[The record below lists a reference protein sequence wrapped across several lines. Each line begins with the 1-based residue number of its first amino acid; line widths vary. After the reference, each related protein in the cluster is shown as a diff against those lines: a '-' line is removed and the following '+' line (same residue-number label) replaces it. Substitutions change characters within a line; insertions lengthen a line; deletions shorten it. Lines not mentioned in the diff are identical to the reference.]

1 MPWYTTVVLILNEAV
16 PQIHQPRHRARV
28 MAALAAGQ
36 PDISD
41 ALVSMYKVRPTL
53 APCATR
59 TALT

>member
-1 MPWYTTVVLILNEAV
+1 MVLIILMRLY
-16 PQIHQPRHRARV
+16 PKSIRAPRV